1 MATSPGAA
9 ADRRTNPAVVGLV
22 IVLVLVLLAAVYFLF
37 LSGDGDDE
45 TAPPPTTAPAPTASP
60 TVDLPEVEPGGGGGS
75 VRSFELFAA
84 RDPFKP
90 LVDDEAAAGGT
101 TATGSTG
108 TPTGTDGDADAGT
121 DGDGGTGGTD
131 GTGGTGTGGTGTG
144 GTGGGQTGGT
154 REVEGHRVKLVDVFT
169 ENGEKRA
176 QVRVDGTVYTVS
188 PGERFAENFEFVS
201 ASGQCATFL
210 FGDDQFTLC
219 EGQEILK

>member
-1 MATSPGAA
+1 MATPPEAA
-9 ADRRTNPAVVGLV
+9 ASRRSNPAVIGLV

-37 LSGDGDDE
+37 LRDGGDE
-45 TAPPPTTAPAPTASP
+45 VEAPPPTTAPAPTASP
-60 TVDLPEVEPGGGGGS
+60 TVDIPEIDSGRGGN

-90 LVDDEAAAGGT
+90 LVEEGAGGGGVT
-101 TATGSTG
+101 ETGTTG
-108 TPTGTDGDADAGT
+108 TPAGDTDGDA
-121 DGDGGTGGTD
+121 GGTGDTEATGD
-131 GTGGTGTGGTGTG
+131 TGGTR
-144 GTGGGQTGGT
+144 GGQTGGT

-169 ENGEKRA
+169 EDGEKRA

-188 PGERFAENFEFVS
+188 PGERFAENFQFVS